1 MYACKKK
8 IILMER
14 NTGITHKIYCKEKF
28 VFLYLK
34 EVVMK
39 HENYE

>member
-1 MYACKKK
+1 M
-8 IILMER
+8 ILMKREILPLR
-14 NTGITHKIYCKEKF
+14 ISYEDMLQLREKF

-39 HENYE
+39 HGNYE